1 MSVSQHSTSDSH
13 AETRWHYAPAGSRL
27 YCDMNGWHVYVK
39 DISGVE
45 KLKLHQVW
53 LLLLNVCVFASA
65 SDKACACSKLQTL

>member
-1 MSVSQHSTSDSH
+1 
-13 AETRWHYAPAGSRL
+13 
-27 YCDMNGWHVYVK
+27 MNGWHVYVK